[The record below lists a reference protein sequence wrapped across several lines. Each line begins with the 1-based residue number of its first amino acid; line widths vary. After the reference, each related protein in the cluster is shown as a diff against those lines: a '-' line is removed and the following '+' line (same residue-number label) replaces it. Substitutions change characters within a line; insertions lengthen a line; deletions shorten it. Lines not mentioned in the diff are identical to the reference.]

1 MNKIRVQVVQNGDA
15 VVSDEGYLPVKGD
28 KVVAFYLDAWGE
40 TGRAYPEVYSLA
52 EVNGVSSVP
61 SIIISDGRDD
71 SKFSE
76 VCFPD
81 FPGYRVH
88 CADGGKTMSICLVRW

>member
-40 TGRAYPEVYSLA
+40 TGRAYPEGYSLA
-52 EVNGVSSVP
+52 EVNGVLVP

-81 FPGYRVH
+81 FPDYRVH
-88 CADGGKTMSICLVRW
+88 CAEGGKTMSICLVRW